1 MKHGD
6 NDDLRYMNSSRCIN
20 FIEYKQLATVRFNRE
35 QHKMLIAEYVS
46 ISKRREH
53 GLPCVAKHIAI

>member
-1 MKHGD
+1 MANLKH
-6 NDDLRYMNSSRCIN
+6 RNSSRCIN